1 MHYFSYGS
9 NMSIKRL
16 LSRVPSAKKIAI
28 GKLEMHQLTFH
39 KKSSNDRSAKC
50 DANETA
56 NPEHYIHGVLFDIAI
71 CVLIV
76 QIN

>member
-1 MHYFSYGS
+1 MVQ
-9 NMSIKRL
+9 ICQ
-16 LSRVPSAKKIAI
+16 LSVSLVECLQQKKIAI